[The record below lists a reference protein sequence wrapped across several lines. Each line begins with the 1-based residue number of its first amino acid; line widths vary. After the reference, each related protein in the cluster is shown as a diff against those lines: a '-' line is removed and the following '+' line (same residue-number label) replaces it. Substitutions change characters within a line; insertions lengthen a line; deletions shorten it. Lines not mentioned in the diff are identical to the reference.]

1 MERCF
6 SSFMAQSRWSIEPF
20 RPAESAVGKSR
31 QLKLLLKAVAQ
42 CRLKFQ
48 ME

>member
-1 MERCF
+1 MEGCF

-20 RPAESAVGKSR
+20 RPAESAVGKLR
-31 QLKLLLKAVAQ
+31 QLKRLLKAVAQ

-48 ME
+48 LE